1 MASNKTI
8 EIFIQVSA
16 SSSDTARQS
25 RTYTNIRG
33 RSSSPNRMRQN
44 QAKEFSTN
52 NNNTTTVTTTTANP
66 DANTTAATTTTT
78 TTQHHTL
85 SHIIPV
91 QRNLENEEPIRLSKY
106 SGGYAPDPQT
116 PHKIEGLDWPAPPYP
131 AAVPELRT
139 RSRSSSNRR
148 APSTVHSVNGDD
160 SSDDE
165 DTDVNDQE
173 VKRVLIDGVE
183 IIADNGSVNVS
194 GGVGG
199 GGSRSG
205 ASSSALARA
214 KASRPNSKLRYHQ
227 NKLFDNDYDDYLL
240 RYKSDKEWRKIMQQ
254 SLREGRLLSG
264 ESDVEKQQQQQVV
277 NEEDEEKDEEEDRSD
292 SPPPPINAKL
302 QREIDEISK
311 IENES
316 SMAAALLTDLKA
328 HQQVISRKLKIDP
341 WKASRTPSANVEPTM
356 RTRYESPIN
365 ACKLKNIF
373 LIYVIKAPIFA

>member
-8 EIFIQVSA
+8 EIFIKVSA
-16 SSSDTARQS
+16 SSSDTGRQS
-25 RTYTNIRG
+25 RAYTNMRG

-52 NNNTTTVTTTTANP
+52 NNNNNTTTTTTSTTHTTANP
-66 DANTTAATTTTT
+66 DANTTTTT

-116 PHKIEGLDWPAPPYP
+116 PHKIEGLDWPAPPLP

-148 APSTVHSVNGDD
+148 APSTVHSVNGDHQHQDGND
-160 SSDDE
+160 SSDD
-165 DTDVNDQE
+165 DDDVNDQE

-183 IIADNGSVNVS
+183 IIADNGSVSVS
-194 GGVGG
+194 GGGP
-199 GGSRSG
+199 SRSG

-227 NKLFDNDYDDYLL
+227 NKPFDNDYDDYLL

-254 SLREGRLLSG
+254 SLREARLLSG
-264 ESDVEKQQQQQVV
+264 ESVDVVKQT
-277 NEEDEEKDEEEDRSD
+277 R
-292 SPPPPINAKL
+292 
-302 QREIDEISK
+302 
-311 IENES
+311 IE
-316 SMAAALLTDLKA
+316 
-328 HQQVISRKLKIDP
+328 V
-341 WKASRTPSANVEPTM
+341 
-356 RTRYESPIN
+356 TRRRLP
-365 ACKLKNIF
+365 
-373 LIYVIKAPIFA
+373 